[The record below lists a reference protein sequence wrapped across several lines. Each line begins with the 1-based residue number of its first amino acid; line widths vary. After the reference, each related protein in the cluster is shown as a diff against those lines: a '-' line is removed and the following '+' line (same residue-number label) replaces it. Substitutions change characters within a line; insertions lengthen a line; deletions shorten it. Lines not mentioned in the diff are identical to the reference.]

1 MPRSTPT
8 MNQIVNPL
16 LFKEIMRTQPQTIIQ
31 RLEADNSRL
40 AKEAI
45 LKEAMEEGLD
55 EFFEGLRMGL
65 DKLYTFGVKQV
76 PVKEEDAG
84 QGLSWTNFVE
94 LATAL
99 YRRELTG
106 HAARDAI
113 QLAMGVATKE
123 QWNDWYR
130 RILIKDM
137 RAGFGEK
144 SVNTVA
150 KKAKKLNY
158 AVPVFECMLAHD
170 GANHEAK
177 ITGKKLVE
185 PKLDGVR
192 VLTVVD
198 FESRTV
204 QMYSRNGKELNNFPH
219 VVKAFEDNLDNFGRS
234 YVFDGEI
241 VSKSFQDL
249 MTQVHRKDN
258 VEASDARLMLFDVIP
273 LVEFKQGQSVMG
285 QRRRSAFLKA
295 NFSKIFSDAG
305 CIEIVA
311 QKEFDLDVF
320 TDEIEFKDYNKAA
333 VAAGYE
339 GIMIK
344 DPEGKWEGKRSV
356 AWLKQKPFIEVSL
369 AVTAVEEG
377 TGRNV
382 GKLGAIVCEGID
394 DGKKIVVNVGSGFTD
409 EQRAEFWE
417 AKDSLIDQIV
427 EVRADAATRSQDSET
442 TWSLRFPRF
451 LRFRGFTKG
460 EKI

>member
-1 MPRSTPT
+1 
-8 MNQIVNPL
+8 
-16 LFKEIMRTQPQTIIQ
+16 MRTQPQTIIQ

-45 LKEAMEEGLD
+45 LAEAMNEGLD
-55 EFFEGLRMGL
+55 EFFEGLKMAL
-65 DKLYTFGVKQV
+65 DKLHTFGVKQV
-76 PVKEEDAG
+76 PIKEENNG
-84 QGLSWTNFVE
+84 QGLSWTNFKE
-94 LATAL
+94 LAESL
-99 YRRELTG
+99 YRRRLTG

-113 QLAMGVATKE
+113 KLAMDVATKE

-150 KKAKKLNY
+150 KKQKKDQY
-158 AVPVFECMLAHD
+158 KIPVFECMLAHD
-170 GANHEAK
+170 GANHESK

-192 VLTVVD
+192 ALTVLD
-198 FESRTV
+198 YESRTV
-204 QMYSRNGKELNNFPH
+204 TIYTRNGKVLENFPH
-219 VVKAFEDNLDNFGRS
+219 IVKAFEDNIDNFARS
-234 YVFDGEI
+234 YVFDGEV
-241 VSKSFQDL
+241 VSNSFQSL

-258 VEASDARLMLFDVIP
+258 VRADDAKLMLFDIVP
-273 LVEFKQGQSVMG
+273 LVEFKAGCSVMG
-285 QRRRSAFLKA
+285 QKRRSAFLKEFK
-295 NFSKIFSDAG
+295 NIFADSG
-305 CIEIVA
+305 CIEIVP

-320 TDEIEFKDYNKAA
+320 TDEIEFKDYNRDT
-333 VAAGYE
+333 VEAGYE

-344 DPEGKWEGKRSV
+344 DPNGKWEGKRST

-369 AVTAVEEG
+369 SVTSVEEG

-382 GKLGAIVCEGID
+382 GKLGAIVCEGED

-409 EQRAEFWE
+409 EQRSEFWE
-417 AKDSLIDQIV
+417 ARDTLIGQVV
-427 EVRADAATRSQDSET
+427 EVRADAATRSQDSEDV
-442 TWSLRFPRF
+442 WSLRFPRF
-451 LRFRGFTKG
+451 LRFRGFTRG

>member
-1 MPRSTPT
+1 
-8 MNQIVNPL
+8 
-16 LFKEIMRTQPQTIIQ
+16 MRTQPQDIIA

-45 LKEAMEEGLD
+45 LAEAMDEGLD
-55 EFFEGLRMGL
+55 EFFEGLRMAL

-76 PVKEEDAG
+76 PTKDEAGG
-84 QGLSWTNFVE
+84 QGLSWTNFKE
-94 LATAL
+94 LAEAL
-99 YRRELTG
+99 YKRELTG

-113 QLAMGVATKE
+113 KLAMDVATQE
-123 QWNDWYR
+123 QWNGFYR

-150 KKAKKLNY
+150 KKQKKNQY
-158 AVPVFECMLAHD
+158 KIPVFECMLAHD
-170 GANHEAK
+170 GANHESK
-177 ITGKKLVE
+177 IIGKKLVE

-198 FESRTV
+198 YESRTV
-204 QMYSRNGKELNNFPH
+204 AMYSRNGKDLVNFPH
-219 VVKAFEDNLDNFGRS
+219 IVKAFEDNLDNFGRS
-234 YVFDGEI
+234 YVFDGEV
-241 VSKSFQDL
+241 VSKSFQSL
-249 MTQVHRKDN
+249 MTMVHRKSDI
-258 VEASDARLMLFDVIP
+258 EANDARLCLFDVVP
-273 LVEFKQGQSVMG
+273 LTEFKAGCSVMG
-285 QRRRSAFLKA
+285 QKRRSVFLRE
-295 NFSKIFSDAG
+295 NFSKIFSDSG
-305 CIEIVA
+305 CIEIIP

-320 TDEIEFKDYNKAA
+320 TDEIEFKDYNRQM
-333 VAAGYE
+333 VAEGFE

-344 DPEGKWEGKRSV
+344 DPNGKWEGKRSV

-369 AVTAVEEG
+369 VVTAVEEG

-382 GKLGAIVCEGID
+382 DKLGAIVCEGVD
-394 DGKKIVVNVGSGFTD
+394 DGKRIVVNCGSGFTD

-417 AKDSLIDQIV
+417 ARDSLVGQVV
-427 EVRADAATRSQDSET
+427 EVRADAATRSQDSED

-460 EKI
+460 EKL